1 MASKRVAKSGK
12 VRIKVRSVRPG
23 DGTKRRRDNA
33 SSRRCGPCTACC
45 SSMAI
50 DELGKP
56 EWTPCE
62 HLVETEHAKS
72 RTGTPSTVPVRISE
86 ERLRT
91 RGGGGCSN
99 YRDRPNSCAKFRC
112 QWLAGMP
119 LTEEKHRPD
128 RCGLI
133 IVDTADPRA
142 VQVRELWAGAA
153 SEGVG
158 KDLITALRRARLEVI
173 VTAPGEQKTLA
184 PLTIFGAPDVSV
196 RGA

>member
-1 MASKRVAKSGK
+1 MASKRVAKRGK

-23 DGTKRRRDNA
+23 DGAKRRRENA
-33 SSRRCGPCTACC
+33 ASRRCGPCTACC

-62 HLVETEHAKS
+62 HLVDTEHAKS
-72 RTGTPSTVPVRISE
+72 RTGTPSTVPVRISAE
-86 ERLRT
+86 QLRT

-99 YRDRPNSCAKFRC
+99 YKERPNSCAKFRC

-142 VQVRELWAGAA
+142 VQARELWAGAA

-158 KDLITALRRARLEVI
+158 KDLITALRRAHLEVI
-173 VTAPGEQKTLA
+173 GTAPGEQ
-184 PLTIFGAPDVSV
+184 
-196 RGA
+196 